1 MNGQQLN
8 EQPDE
13 AFETLL
19 NFMRD
24 SRGFDFTGYKRTSLM
39 RRVRHRMTH
48 AGFESYEEYLDHLQ
62 ASADEFNALFNTI
75 LINVTSFFR
84 DAPAWDCIR
93 DEVVPA
99 ILAERGPN
107 DPIRVWSAG
116 CASGQ
121 EAYTTAMLLAEAMG
135 PDAFRQRVKIYATD
149 IDEDALAEART
160 ASYEERAVESV
171 PPELLSIYFE
181 KVNSRYVFRKDLRR
195 AVIFGRNDLVK
206 DAPISRADLVICR
219 NTLMYLNAETQRNVL
234 SRLHFALAPQGTL
247 FLGHAEMLLSHSDRF
262 APLNLKHRIFRK
274 AAGSHAGVQRYDNG
288 NGTTASERHGDLP
301 GLDPIRELAF
311 RAGPVAQIV
320 VTGDDTVAMINQQAE
335 STFGL
340 SARDIGRLLRD
351 LEVSY
356 RPVELRAYLEQ
367 AKVERRSARIPDVQW
382 QRQGSDSAWF
392 EIHVNPLV
400 DSDNGLLGVSI
411 VFFDV
416 TATRALLDKV
426 VQTNSQLEAAYEE
439 LQSTNEELE
448 TTNEELQST
457 VEELETTNEE
467 LQSTNEE
474 LETMNEE
481 LQSTNDELHTIND
494 ALRER
499 SVELGETR
507 MFLDSLVNS
516 IQYGMVVVD
525 REMRVV
531 LWNRGC
537 VELWGLRSDE
547 AVGSPLTA
555 LDIGLPTEQV
565 KPLIGQA
572 FVDPDITTETTVE
585 AVNRR
590 GKTTRIRVTCTGFH
604 TSEGSVTARCYC
616 WRRWPDPGHPSVS
629 SQRAAHSWRS
639 AASR

>member
-1 MNGQQLN
+1 MRQERANGYGLS
-8 EQPDE
+8 EQAEE
-13 AFETLL
+13 AFEALL
-19 NFMRD
+19 RYMRD

-39 RRVRHRMTH
+39 RRVRHRMNQ
-48 AGFESYEEYLDHLQ
+48 AGFESYEQYLDHLQ
-62 ASADEFNALFNTI
+62 ASPDEFNALFNTI
-75 LINVTSFFR
+75 LINVTAFFR
-84 DAPAWDCIR
+84 DPAAWEYLR
-93 DEVVPA
+93 EEVIPSL
-99 ILAERGPN
+99 LAERGPN

-121 EAYTTAMLLAEAMG
+121 EAYTLAMVLAEALG

-149 IDEDALAEART
+149 VDEDALAEARI
-160 ASYEERAVESV
+160 ASYDAKAVESV
-171 PPELLSIYFE
+171 PAELLEKYFE
-181 KVNSRYVFRKDLRR
+181 RANGRYMFRKDLRR
-195 AVIFGRNDLVK
+195 AVIFGRNDLVN
-206 DAPISRADLVICR
+206 DAPISRVDLLVCR

-234 SRLHFALAPQGTL
+234 SRLHFALAPNGAL

-262 APLNLKHRIFRK
+262 TPINLKNRIFRK
-274 AAGSHAGVQRYDNG
+274 AAGSHNGIDRFESSAPVQDRQ
-288 NGTTASERHGDLP
+288 GDLP

-320 VTGDDTVAMINQQAE
+320 VTSDDTVAMMNQQAE
-335 STFGL
+335 ATFGL

-367 AKVERRSARIPDVQW
+367 AKVERRSARIQDVQW
-382 QRQGSDSAWF
+382 QRPGSDAVWF
-392 EIHVNPLV
+392 EIHINPLV
-400 DSDNGLLGVSI
+400 DTDNGLRGVSI
-411 VFFDV
+411 AFFDV

-426 VQTNSQLEAAYEE
+426 VETNRQLETAYEE

-494 ALRER
+494 ELRER
-499 SVELGETR
+499 SSEVNETKA
-507 MFLDSLVNS
+507 FLDSLVNS
-516 IQYGMVVVD
+516 IHFGLVVVD

-537 VELWGLRSDE
+537 EELWGLRAHE
-547 AVGSPLTA
+547 AKGSALTS
-555 LDIGLPTEQV
+555 LDIGMPTDDV

-572 FVDPDITTETTVE
+572 FVDPDVSNEVVLD
-585 AVNRR
+585 AVTRR
-590 GKTTRIRVTCTGFH
+590 GRHARVRVICSGFRA
-604 TSEGSVTARCYC
+604 TDDGSSGALLLMEV
-616 WRRWPDPGHPSVS
+616 
-629 SQRAAHSWRS
+629 QN
-639 AASR
+639 